1 MVNINLFTSW
11 WEAVPRE
18 VTPVTAG
25 NSANRFCERWAHP
38 CCLLPHHQ
46 RKFVSLSFN
55 YKKISCP
62 PLKGIF
68 RAVRGVFLSFHSNNS
83 KILLLFNAFIVW
95 FVNLPFD
102 TLFVLSFSQQQIE
115 LWQAAFSILNP
126 KDWWLRKLRGVYIL
140 LLLILTRFHMW
151 RMKPNQSW
159 LHKINFETILSLL
172 MLVCRDM
179 RLKL

>member
-1 MVNINLFTSW
+1 M
-11 WEAVPRE
+11 
-18 VTPVTAG
+18 TPVTAG

-46 RKFVSLSFN
+46 RKFVSLSFI
-55 YKKISCP
+55 YKKCHVRHW
-62 PLKGIF
+62 KGFSEQSVGFFILVIQIIQKSF
-68 RAVRGVFLSFHSNNS
+68 CFLM
-83 KILLLFNAFIVW
+83 LLLYCLLSCLLI
-95 FVNLPFD
+95 L
-102 TLFVLSFSQQQIE
+102 LFVLSFSQQQIE

-126 KDWWLRKLRGVYIL
+126 KLRKFRGVYIL